1 LTKEQRLE
9 EKAREVLLACGLN
22 EIVTMSFMGHKD
34 LDKINVPLDS
44 PFRKAVKII
53 NPLGEDQSLM
63 RTTLLPFILNVT
75 YTNYSR
81 KVQDF
86 KVFEISKIFMPK
98 ELPLK
103 ELPQEIKTIAI
114 GMYGKD
120 VDFYSLKGVIEALFE
135 VMGIKGVEYVRAED
149 PSYHPGRSAKILLGD
164 ETLGIFGEI
173 HPDVLENYDIPVRVY
188 GGEINLDKV
197 IQYANVEKKYMP
209 LPKYPAVERDIAVLV
224 DRDIFVKDVE
234 KVILET
240 GGKLIDKVELFDVYK
255 GPNIPEGKKSVAFS
269 IWYRSYERT
278 LTDEEVNVIHN
289 NIVEA
294 LDKKLGAKLR

>member
-1 LTKEQRLE
+1 
-9 EKAREVLLACGLN
+9 
-22 EIVTMSFMGHKD
+22 
-34 LDKINVPLDS
+34 
-44 PFRKAVKII
+44 
-53 NPLGEDQSLM
+53 
-63 RTTLLPFILNVT
+63 
-75 YTNYSR
+75 
-81 KVQDF
+81 
-86 KVFEISKIFMPK
+86 
-98 ELPLK
+98 
-103 ELPQEIKTIAI
+103 
-114 GMYGKD
+114 
-120 VDFYSLKGVIEALFE
+120 
-135 VMGIKGVEYVRAED
+135 MGIKGVEYVRAED

-188 GGEINLDKV
+188 AGEINLDKV
-197 IQYANVEKKYMP
+197 IQYSNVEKRYIP

-224 DRDIFVKDVE
+224 DEDIFVKDVE

-240 GGKLIDKVELFDVYK
+240 GGKLVDKVELFDVYK

-278 LTDEEVNVIHN
+278 LTDEEVSVIHN